1 VAGQDETVDF
11 DLTEEQT
18 MLRDTVA
25 AYLGDHYDFAQ
36 REAAHA
42 SGAGWRP
49 DVWRAF
55 AEELGILG
63 AAFPEELGGFG
74 GGAIENMVLMEEF
87 GKALILE
94 PYLSTVVI
102 GGGLL
107 RESNHLHKAALIGE
121 IIAGKMIVAFAHSE
135 SAGRDNLAAVAT
147 QAEREGEGWTLRGR
161 KQAVIAAP
169 FATHLIVTARTA
181 GQTFDRDGISVF
193 LVERETAGV
202 KLDTFTTAD
211 GLLAANVD
219 FQNVRLGSEALVG
232 PADGGL
238 PLVELVVDEAI
249 AATCAEACGVMRRL
263 LDSTVAYAKERRQF
277 GQSLGSFQ
285 VLQHRMA
292 DMFIQLERS
301 ISMTYMANIRVAD
314 PAQRSRSVSA
324 AKVLIGRACRF
335 VGENAVQIH
344 GGMGMTQEMAI
355 SHYFKRATMLEG
367 FLGSVDHHYARFER
381 LSQ

>member
-1 VAGQDETVDF
+1 VDF
-11 DLTEEQT
+11 DLTQEQT

-25 AYLGDHYDFAQ
+25 AYLSDHYDFAQ
-36 REAAHA
+36 REAALA
-42 SGAGWRP
+42 SGVGWRP
-49 DVWRAF
+49 DVWQAL

-74 GGAIENMVLMEEF
+74 GGAFENMVLMEEF
-87 GKALILE
+87 GKALVLE
-94 PYLSTVVI
+94 PYLSTVII

-107 RESNHLHKAALIGE
+107 RETDHPQKASLIAD
-121 IIAGKMIVAFAHSE
+121 IIAGKMIIAFAHSE

-147 QAEREGEGWTLRGR
+147 QAVRDGEGWILRGR
-161 KQAVIAAP
+161 KQAAIAAP
-169 FATHLIVTARTA
+169 FATHLIVTARTS
-181 GQTFDRDGISVF
+181 GQTFDENGISVF
-193 LVERETAGV
+193 LVERDNPSV
-202 KLDTFTTAD
+202 RLDTFTSAD
-211 GLLAANVD
+211 GLLSANVD
-219 FQNVRLGSEALVG
+219 LLNVRLDADALLG
-232 PADGGL
+232 PCDLGL

-263 LDSTVAYAKERRQF
+263 LDSTVAYAKDRKQF
-277 GQSLGSFQ
+277 GQPLGSFQ

-301 ISMTYMANIRVAD
+301 ISMSYMANIRVAD
-314 PAQRSRSVSA
+314 PAMRARSVSA
-324 AKVLIGRACRF
+324 AKVQIGRACRF

-367 FLGSVDHHYARFER
+367 YLGSVDHHYARFER